1 MFEYG
6 YTNNLNHKR
15 RMFMKKVLVVLIA
28 LFAVLFPSCS
38 EENGGSSSDVIKIAV
53 AETTAN
59 DEIATRKR
67 YLEEYIAPHY
77 NVEFMF
83 SESLEDSGALID
95 FITNAADS
103 GCVALIDCSTQD
115 YIGAARECA
124 KYGMYYAYNGEMY
137 PEFEQGQYD
146 NVVGAWGQNQ
156 QATAELFAQYL
167 RETATATG
175 EEGFCILSVNAPQ
188 GNTASKTI
196 GSAALEAIADLYDFE
211 YDEPVEDL
219 IISST
224 PIEAKNS
231 KGIKV
236 YIYPGQLNADTL
248 PGLQAVL
255 QSGDYGYLIG
265 TVQTYT
271 STAVV
276 VDEIERATGKNIKVM
291 SPASMTDSL
300 LTAYRTQ
307 DVFGNPTL
315 DFVTI
320 KAASA
325 HGAVLFALVYNAITG
340 HADADLQNGQVR
352 RFTFGQ
358 FPLTDLEMVETASSW
373 DNPDTGTWVCDY
385 SFVDSMLAEKNPD
398 LTSDDIQAAI
408 NANLT
413 YDSIYAR
420 LEGSN

>member
-1 MFEYG
+1 
-6 YTNNLNHKR
+6 
-15 RMFMKKVLVVLIA
+15 MKKVLLA
-28 LFAVLFPSCS
+28 LFVLLSVFLVSCS
-38 EENGGSSSDVIKIAV
+38 EEEGGQKPDVIKIAV

-115 YIGAARECA
+115 YVGAARECA
-124 KYGMYYAYNGEMY
+124 KYDMWYAYNGEMY

-156 QATAELFAQYL
+156 QATAELFADYL
-167 RETATATG
+167 RQTATATG
-175 EEGFCILSVNAPQ
+175 EEGFCILSMNAPM
-188 GNTASKTI
+188 GNTASITI
-196 GSAALEAIADLYDFE
+196 GSAALEALADLYDFE
-211 YDEPVEDL
+211 YDQKVEDL
-219 IISST
+219 IISSS
-224 PIEAKNS
+224 PIEATNS
-231 KGIKV
+231 KGIKI
-236 YIYPGQLNADTL
+236 YIYPGQLNAETL

-291 SPASMTDSL
+291 SPASMSDTL

-340 HADADLQNGQVR
+340 HADADLDNGQVR

-358 FPLTDLEMVETASSW
+358 FPLTSMEMVETAAAW
-373 DNPDTGTWVCDY
+373 DDPDTGTWVCDY
-385 SFVDSMLAEKNPD
+385 SFVDSMLAEKNPG
-398 LTSDDIQAAI
+398 LTSDDIQNAI
-408 NANLT
+408 DSNLT

-420 LEGSN
+420 IEGAE